1 MVKVFKRSDAGAAAQ
16 LPSDLRPPPV
26 LKKTCDYLFDE
37 LLANASSPGD
47 VHGFIWDRARAIRN
61 DFSIQQV
68 TKAEDM
74 RIAIDCFERIARFH
88 IASLHEF
95 ALLEKPYDGYVAQQE
110 REQLDR
116 TLLSLMQYYDDSR
129 GRVELQNEPE
139 FRAYCVVFQ
148 IQDPTPD
155 LEDRVQSWPT
165 AVSEDPR
172 VRTALEI
179 YTAAQGTKLPQG
191 PMEPRQIHLSAQ
203 QHWEQFWALL
213 RSRRV
218 SFLLGCVAEVYFNLV
233 REMALAAIVLSARP
247 TRKKD
252 GEMVPNA
259 EWLMEELKTALG
271 FDEDDDDDVIAFIAQ
286 FGLQQVSKDG
296 EAYLDL
302 REAGHKPLPERVNNG
317 FPDQLRS
324 QLVEDKRYG
333 RTVTAVIN
341 GLSVRAAQ
349 DAGMILE
356 EQDDDEEDSTM
367 AGEENIAS
375 AEDGKEDEAEAD
387 ANVAGDHGE
396 GEDEDDE
403 DSLFIPETR
412 IEPPQPKPSAFSPF
426 GAPASS
432 SAQPFQGFGKPS
444 ASNADQSSKAESSTF
459 FGKPSTTN
467 PFLSIPPK
475 APDTQPTTTAAPAK
489 SPFAI
494 PPGQAPSSGQA
505 KPLFS
510 FGAPSGTALST
521 PISTDDTPQTPSR
534 KAGPFTLT
542 SPSPPSTTSQSAFS
556 TTTTQ
561 APPPLFNF
569 PKTSDAPA
577 APPSLGSA
585 PSAPSSSLQPQTNAP
600 KAAPQS
606 QAQPS
611 NATSSLS
618 SQTQNAAL
626 SDNTSHSNSNRRPS
640 SSIGEHKPKHPSPL
654 SQSFTASQN
663 EDNSAVAGALQSKP
677 PSARSKSSA
686 APIEPPP
693 PIDPD
698 AILSKLA
705 HEVTLAP
712 VGGILQQYV
721 RYCVGQVIK
730 QTQEKVRLELIEENL
745 EELRLKIL
753 KWKFGR
759 KWRDLYLRLR
769 FQKKRSATRERAER
783 RLRKSQ
789 AADIGGS
796 VLGATTATTRRKGI
810 SSLAR
815 TDGTMAD
822 RTPRRIDDYQQA
834 RAGSKRPASTQ
845 AGTERSSIDH
855 PESKRPRSMSH
866 VDSRGA
872 VSKPTPTSA
881 SAFKRSSFLGFSLGN
896 NQTHRASTTKSTY
909 FRMKALGLQSPS
921 SGLKREHS
929 SAESESARSTKR
941 ARSDSTG
948 TGIGAVGLRMQSPA
962 LDSSA
967 PKALAAIAD
976 SRSMPPP
983 TPKSR
988 DEDIFARLKAA
999 REALKDNNFMKE
1011 EVDKDEELRNSLG
1024 NSQSSTESPSLA
1036 KARAEARLRSSL
1048 QGSSYADRNG
1058 PAYRSRQS
1066 KFLSAEEQA
1075 RAIERAQVLRSSRN
1089 SRESSRPASRTETRT
1104 EELDFSKDP
1113 DRTQIASGPNGARNG
1128 DSLAHTSPFKAFA
1141 APPNAK
1147 RSGEQPR
1154 NPFRESSSFAP
1165 PPATQNPFLQAGATP
1180 VSFHHHEAQHTSLL
1194 QNDHTIQPSQVNNVL
1209 SQSFGSPIAQAT
1221 NGGSQPS
1228 QTTSYMPMQGASQTI
1243 SLLSDDGEDV
1253 DDGDGADE
1261 ETGNESFQPNP
1272 FSFGQAIGAPFN
1284 GFSGNGIPDSYQHS
1298 ESGGEEDEVEGDY
1311 DEEVEYEEE
1320 WDDNPAPTTQ
1330 PQEFE
1335 FGEEQEEFDDDEQ
1348 DPNGVQEEDDMDADE
1363 EDEDGYGDEDDD
1375 GEIEYDD
1382 EEDDDEEGGYAQPPL
1397 NYAYNQRHRP
1407 PPKTFVPEGPGQSAD
1422 DAIELSD

>member
-16 LPSDLRPPPV
+16 LPSDLRPPPI

-129 GRVELQNEPE
+129 GRVELPNEPE

-155 LEDRVQSWPT
+155 LEDRVQSWPK

-179 YTAAQGTKLPQG
+179 YTSAQGTKLPQG
-191 PMEPRQIHLSAQ
+191 PMEPRQIHVSAQ

-247 TRKKD
+247 TREKD

-302 REAGHKPLPERVNNG
+302 REAGHKPLPQRVNNG

-356 EQDDDEEDSTM
+356 EQDEEDDDRMTM
-367 AGEENIAS
+367 GEKEVAG
-375 AEDGKEDEAEAD
+375 AEDGNEDVAEAG
-387 ANVAGDHGE
+387 ANATGDYGE
-396 GEDEDDE
+396 GEEEDDE

-412 IEPPQPKPSAFSPF
+412 IEPPQPKPSALSPF
-426 GAPASS
+426 GASASS
-432 SAQPFQGFGKPS
+432 SAQPFSGFGKPS
-444 ASNADQSSKAESSTF
+444 AFSADQSSKAGGSTL
-459 FGKPSTTN
+459 FGKPSTAN

-475 APDTQPTTTAAPAK
+475 APETQPATTAAPSP

-494 PPGQAPSSGQA
+494 PPAQAPASGQA
-505 KPLFS
+505 KPIFS
-510 FGAPSGTALST
+510 FGAPSATAPSAPAT
-521 PISTDDTPQTPSR
+521 TDDTPQTPS
-534 KAGPFTLT
+534 KKVGPFSVT
-542 SPSPPSTTSQSAFS
+542 SPSPPSTSTQSAFP
-556 TTTTQ
+556 TAATQ

-569 PKTSDAPA
+569 PKSSDAPA
-577 APPSLGSA
+577 APQSLGSA
-585 PSAPSSSLQPQTNAP
+585 PSAPSQSLQPQTNAP
-600 KAAPQS
+600 KPAPQS

-611 NATSSLS
+611 NATSSLNN
-618 SQTQNAAL
+618 QTQNAAL
-626 SDNTSHSNSNRRPS
+626 SDNASHNNSNRRPS

-663 EDNSAVAGALQSKP
+663 EDTSAVTGALQTKP
-677 PSARSKSSA
+677 PSARPKFPA

-693 PIDPD
+693 PVDTD
-698 AILSKLA
+698 AILTKLA

-730 QTQEKVRLELIEENL
+730 ETQEKVRLQLVQEHL
-745 EELRLKIL
+745 EDLRLKVL

-769 FQKKRSATRERAER
+769 FQKKRNATRERAER

-789 AADIGGS
+789 AADFGGS
-796 VLGATTATTRRKGI
+796 VLGATIATTRRKEVP
-810 SSLAR
+810 SLAR
-815 TDGTMAD
+815 TNGKMAD
-822 RTPRRIDDYQQA
+822 RTSRRINDDQQA
-834 RAGSKRPASTQ
+834 RAGSKRPATTQ
-845 AGTERSSIDH
+845 AGAEGSSVDH
-855 PESKRPRSMSH
+855 PENTRPRSMSH

-872 VSKPTPTSA
+872 VSKTTPTSA
-881 SAFKRSSFLGFSLGN
+881 NTFKRSSFLGFSLGN
-896 NQTHRASTTKSTY
+896 NQAHRASTTKSTY

-921 SGLKREHS
+921 SGIKRGHS
-929 SAESESARSTKR
+929 TAESESTRSTKR
-941 ARSDSTG
+941 ARSDSIG
-948 TGIGAVGLRMQSPA
+948 TGIEAAGPRMQSPA

-967 PKALAAIAD
+967 SKALPPLAD

-988 DEDIFARLKAA
+988 DEDLFARLKAA

-1011 EVDKDEELRNSLG
+1011 EVDKDEELHNSLD

-1048 QGSSYADRNG
+1048 QGSSYADRSG

-1075 RAIERAQVLRSSRN
+1075 RAVERAQELRSSRN
-1089 SRESSRPASRTETRT
+1089 SRESSRPGSRTETRA
-1104 EELDFSKDP
+1104 EELDFSNDP
-1113 DRTQIASGPNGARNG
+1113 HGTQIASGPNGAHNG
-1128 DSLAHTSPFKAFA
+1128 DSIAHTSPFKSFV
-1141 APPNAK
+1141 APPNPK
-1147 RSGEQPR
+1147 SSTEQSR

-1165 PPATQNPFLQAGATP
+1165 PPASQNPFLQAGATP
-1180 VSFHHHEAQHTSLL
+1180 VSFHHHEAQHTTPLP
-1194 QNDHTIQPSQVNNVL
+1194 NDHTIQPSQVNDVL
-1209 SQSFGSPIAQAT
+1209 SHSFGSPLAQAS
-1221 NGGSQPS
+1221 NGDFQPS

-1243 SLLSDDGEDV
+1243 SLLSDDGEDSG
-1253 DDGDGADE
+1253 DGDGADE
-1261 ETGNESFQPNP
+1261 ETDNGSLRPNP
-1272 FSFGQAIGAPFN
+1272 FPFSQAVGASFN
-1284 GFSGNGIPDSYQHS
+1284 GFSGNGVPDSYQHS
-1298 ESGGEEDEVEGDY
+1298 EPEEEEDDMEGDY

-1320 WDDNPAPTTQ
+1320 WDDDPAPAAQ
-1330 PQEFE
+1330 PQEFGY
-1335 FGEEQEEFDDDEQ
+1335 GEDQEEFDDDEQ
-1348 DPNGVQEEDDMDADE
+1348 DSNGVQEEDGMDADE
-1363 EDEDGYGDEDDD
+1363 EDEDGYGDEDDE
-1375 GEIEYDD
+1375 EIEYDD

-1407 PPKTFVPEGPGQSAD
+1407 APKTFVPEGPGQSAD